1 MAVIV
6 KPIETEEELR
16 GKAYVHWKAWHEAYA
31 GLIPAAYL
39 DTVTEEKCLRIALR
53 WPDNLLSAKDG
64 DRVIGFAGYGSY
76 RDDSLPDTGEI
87 FALYVLREYYG
98 TGAGRLLMEE
108 ALRRL
113 NGYSAAALW
122 VLGDNRRAIR
132 FYEKCGFAQDGTEQ
146 IIDLGAPLTEIWMIR
161 SF

>member
-16 GKAYVHWKAWHEAYA
+16 GKAYVHLKAWHEAYA

-39 DTVTEEKCLRIALR
+39 DTVTEEKCLRIAR
-53 WPDNLLSAKDG
+53 RYPDNLLAAMDG
-64 DRVIGFAGYGSY
+64 DRVIGFAGYGAY
-76 RDDSLPDTGEI
+76 REDTLPDTGEI
-87 FALYVLREYYG
+87 FALYVLREYWG

-113 NGYSAAALW
+113 RGFSAAVLW
-122 VLGDNRRAIR
+122 VLRDNRRAIR
-132 FYEKCGFAQDGTEQ
+132 FYEKCGFTPDGTEQ
-146 IIDLGAPLTEIWMIR
+146 TIDLGAPLCEIRMIR
-161 SF
+161 RF